1 MMAYVLRNVQ
11 EKIKTR
17 LGQNDFLKVLKEVCQ
32 NEKKMSF
39 FWLELGKG
47 VIMSFYVTHRDCNA

>member
-47 VIMSFYVTHRDCNA
+47 VIMAFYVRHRDCNA